1 MSKYFCYVSLPSPP
15 HPTKGEGEGLGLEDV
30 VIAGSFDIGGYD
42 CKLTQTLI
50 QRGVCLQYV
59 DDVMAPPPYP
69 GKAFVIGNQPQISL
83 PALGKAFVIGNLPQ
97 ISLPALGKA
106 FVIGNLLQINLP
118 ALGRAFIISN

>member
-1 MSKYFCYVSLPSPP
+1 MIFSTVWNKAALATFNFLSKYFCYVSLPSPPRP

-30 VIAGSFDIGGYD
+30 IIAGSFDIDGYD

-69 GKAFVIGNQPQISL
+69 DKAS
-83 PALGKAFVIGNLPQ
+83 VIGNLTQ
-97 ISLPALGKA
+97 ISLTALEKVS
-106 FVIGNLLQINLP
+106 VIGNWVRSVRLH
-118 ALGRAFIISN
+118 